1 MHTDTFQPDP
11 AARVFQV
18 VMQVRIARNL
28 VVGPQENAQ
37 QVGERHAQVL
47 DWRWEASG
55 VQLVECRQIALPTS
69 APGDPCYDI
78 EYDQAYWGGLYSNVP
93 EHAYLP
99 VALIEAVG
107 LEAAF
112 EWLSGQDPVHIINS
126 DSYQGEL
133 FTAEGAPWEEG
144 GTEARQR

>member
-1 MHTDTFQPDP
+1 MSESCFHTDLMIHAFIELQMPYYLNHGEIDHSDIDDTP
-11 AARVFQV
+11 
-18 VMQVRIARNL
+18 

-55 VQLVECRQIALPTS
+55 AQLVECRQIALPTS

-107 LEAAF
+107 LEA
-112 EWLSGQDPVHIINS
+112 
-126 DSYQGEL
+126 
-133 FTAEGAPWEEG
+133 
-144 GTEARQR
+144 